1 MAPAV
6 VEYITG
12 VVTSCLGCRTSN
24 DCLGTSLCVAWVSV
38 LVIVV
43 TGDDTGS
50 ATGSVTGMSG
60 IPNGNGATNKH
71 DRTLMQN
78 RFAQN
83 VVELY

>member
-1 MAPAV
+1 MV

-24 DCLGTSLCVAWVSV
+24 DCLGTGLCVAWVSV

-50 ATGSVTGMSG
+50 ITGIVTGSVTG
-60 IPNGNGATNKH
+60 IPMEMVLQINKTEH
-71 DRTLMQN
+71 PFNANKFVQN
-78 RFAQN
+78 AAERH
-83 VVELY
+83 